1 MKKVI
6 SILLALVLLAVPLA
20 VCAAAEDDDTPDK
33 VCCITPPGESYM
45 FTLEPVE
52 GYEYYVKEGD
62 DFQFTVKAKEG
73 YSLEFAVV
81 YYYAT
86 NVLEGVADDD
96 ILQTPL
102 EPDADG
108 VYTIDRVTTDLTIVV
123 SQVTEARQAS
133 LFANIRYIIHLILAV
148 LGRLFGFNVDAI
160 DG

>member
-20 VCAAAEDDDTPDK
+20 VYAAAEDDDTPDK